1 MDSGY
6 VDVGGEEDEDEAK
19 MDEAKMGPYWRTLSW
34 SNFKRVFSEILQ
46 AEFKLE

>member
-19 MDEAKMGPYWRTLSW
+19 MGPYWRMLSW